1 MKQNGYVKA
10 VKAAFPY
17 TIPVLTGYLFIGIA
31 FGVMYQEKGYNF
43 LWAILMSILVYAGSG
58 QYLAVNFFAPGVSFL
73 QIIFLEFMVN
83 MKKPL
88 RILELGTAIG
98 YSAIIMHDAAGC
110 NPHITTIERSEE
122 MIKYAKENI
131 KAYGL
136 EDKITIEAGDCL
148 EVLEKLEGPYDLI
161 FMDAGKGHYNH
172 FLPHCL
178 RLLKDDGIIIADNV
192 LFRGMVATDDL
203 VKRRKIT
210 IVKRMRTYLDMVSQ
224 DENLI
229 TSVIPMGDGIA
240 ITRRKN

>member
-1 MKQNGYVKA
+1 MSGITYDYMEEYIRGLIPESEGRLKELEVFAKENGVPIAQKE
-10 VKAAFPY
+10 
-17 TIPVLTGYLFIGIA
+17 TI
-31 FGVMYQEKGYNF
+31 K
-43 LWAILMSILVYAGSG
+43 
-58 QYLAVNFFAPGVSFL
+58 
-73 QIIFLEFMVN
+73 FLEFMVS

-98 YSAIIMHDAAGC
+98 YSAIIMHYAAGT

-131 KAYGL
+131 KSFGL
-136 EDKITIEAGDCL
+136 EDEIVIEEGDCL
-148 EVLEKLEGPYDLI
+148 EILEKLQEPYDLI

-192 LFRGMVATDDL
+192 LFRGMVASDKL

-210 IVKRMRTYLDMVSQ
+210 IVKRMRTYLEIVSQ
-224 DENLI
+224 DKSLI

-240 ITRRKN
+240 ITRRR

>member
-1 MKQNGYVKA
+1 MSGITYDYMEEYIRGLIPESEGRLKALEDFAKENGVPIAQKE
-10 VKAAFPY
+10 
-17 TIPVLTGYLFIGIA
+17 TI
-31 FGVMYQEKGYNF
+31 K
-43 LWAILMSILVYAGSG
+43 
-58 QYLAVNFFAPGVSFL
+58 
-73 QIIFLEFMVN
+73 FLEFMVS

-98 YSAIIMHDAAGC
+98 YSAIIMHEAAGT

-131 KAYGL
+131 ESFGL
-136 EDKITIEAGDCL
+136 SDKIKIEEGDCL
-148 EVLEKLEGPYDLI
+148 EVLEKLDEPYDLI

-178 RLLKDDGIIIADNV
+178 RLLNKDGIIIADNV
-192 LFRGMVATDDL
+192 LFRGMVATDEL

-210 IVKRMRTYLDMVSQ
+210 IVKRMRTYLDLVSQ
-224 DENLI
+224 DKELV

-240 ITRRKN
+240 ITKRR